1 MLLEP
6 VEDTQDGG
14 VGADEGVV
22 MAGIADNN
30 IGVGEGGDVC
40 CLIDGL
46 LELGDIGSLFGGNR
60 D

>member
-1 MLLEP
+1 M
-6 VEDTQDGG
+6 
-14 VGADEGVV
+14 GADEGVV

-46 LELGDIGSLFGGNR
+46 LELGDVGALFG
-60 D
+60 